1 MVRRE
6 GFWLSRLFLMDETRW
21 GVVKK
26 IYYIPVKKENTEP
39 LRVAAYCRVSTKK
52 ETQLASLAHQIVAY
66 TEQISD
72 HPGWVF
78 SGVFWDCGRCGLRK
92 KGRNGLKHML
102 ESATEGKFDY
112 IITKSAK
119 RVSRNTVELLQIM
132 RYLKERGIQ
141 MYFEIE
147 NVNSFNPD
155 AEAAITL
162 SGAMGQEE
170 SRNLSENIQ
179 WGIQRKFEE
188 GLFSSYKHFMGYRCV
203 EGELVIVPEQAEIV
217 RLIFEL
223 YLKGYTF
230 SQIKKHL
237 EESGVKTV
245 TGKTVWSA
253 NVIQQMLKN
262 GKYKGDMMLQKTF
275 TEDYLNGIRKK
286 NIGQRTR
293 YYVKGS
299 HPAIIS
305 PEIFDKVQE
314 EMLNRAR
321 LIRTAN
327 GNQISS
333 GNRYSS
339 KYLLSKLLVCGYCGG
354 GFRRRTERG
363 KIVWRCGTRM
373 EKGKAECEN
382 SPTLNN
388 QDVREMLG
396 KVVCNGKYDE
406 NVVKDRVKR
415 IDVYE
420 KRLIICYAEKE
431 GYQICELE

>member
-1 MVRRE
+1 M
-6 GFWLSRLFLMDETRW
+6 
-21 GVVKK
+21 KN
-26 IYYIPVKKENTEP
+26 IYYMPVKKENMEP

-78 SGVFWDCGRCGLRK
+78 SGVFWDCGRSGLRK

-102 ESATEGKFDY
+102 ESAAEGKFDY

-132 RYLKERGIQ
+132 RYLKER
-141 MYFEIE
+141 
-147 NVNSFNPD
+147 
-155 AEAAITL
+155 
-162 SGAMGQEE
+162 
-170 SRNLSENIQ
+170 
-179 WGIQRKFEE
+179 GIQRKFEE

-262 GKYKGDMMLQKTF
+262 EKYKGDMMLQKTF

-339 KYLLSKLLVCGYCGG
+339 KYLLSNLLVCGYCGG

-431 GYQICELE
+431 GYQICEFE

>member
-1 MVRRE
+1 M
-6 GFWLSRLFLMDETRW
+6 
-21 GVVKK
+21 
-26 IYYIPVKKENTEP
+26 EP

-52 ETQLASLAHQIVAY
+52 ETQLASLAHQIMSY

-78 SGVFWDCGRCGLRK
+78 SGVFWDCGRSGLRK

-102 ESATEGKFDY
+102 ESAVEGKFDY

-119 RVSRNTVELLQIM
+119 RVSRNTVELLQI
-132 RYLKERGIQ
+132 
-141 MYFEIE
+141 
-147 NVNSFNPD
+147 
-155 AEAAITL
+155 
-162 SGAMGQEE
+162 
-170 SRNLSENIQ
+170 
-179 WGIQRKFEE
+179 
-188 GLFSSYKHFMGYRCV
+188 
-203 EGELVIVPEQAEIV
+203 
-217 RLIFEL
+217 
-223 YLKGYTF
+223 
-230 SQIKKHL
+230 KKYL
-237 EESGVKTV
+237 EESDIKTV
-245 TGKTVWSA
+245 TGKKVWSA

-262 GKYKGDMMLQKTF
+262 EKYKGDMMLQKTF

-286 NIGQRTR
+286 NVGQRTR

-299 HPAIIS
+299 HLAIIS

-321 LIRTAN
+321 LLRTAD

-333 GNRYSS
+333 GNRFSS
-339 KYLLSKLLVCGYCGG
+339 KYLLSNLLICGYCGG

-382 SPTLNN
+382 SPTLND

-396 KVVCNGKYDE
+396 KVVCNGEYDE

-431 GYQICELE
+431 GYQICEVE

>member
-1 MVRRE
+1 M
-6 GFWLSRLFLMDETRW
+6 
-21 GVVKK
+21 
-26 IYYIPVKKENTEP
+26 PVKKENMEP

-102 ESATEGKFDY
+102 ESAAEGKFDY

-188 GLFSSYKHFMGYRCV
+188 GLFISYKHFMGYRCV
-203 EGELVIVPEQAEIV
+203 EGELVIVPEQAIIV

-237 EESGVKTV
+237 EESGIKTV
-245 TGKTVWSA
+245 TGKKVWSA

-262 GKYKGDMMLQKTF
+262 EKYKGDMMLQKTF

-286 NIGQRTR
+286 NVGQRTR
-293 YYVKGS
+293 YYVKRS

-314 EMLNRAR
+314 EMLNRDG
-321 LIRTAN
+321 LLRTAD

-339 KYLLSKLLVCGYCGG
+339 KYLLSNLLVCGDCGG

-373 EKGKAECEN
+373 EKGKAECKN
-382 SPTLNN
+382 SPTLND
-388 QDVREMLG
+388 QYVRDMLG
-396 KVVCNGKYDE
+396 KVVCNGEYDE

-415 IDVYE
+415 IDVY
-420 KRLIICYAEKE
+420 KKQLIICYAEKE
-431 GYQICELE
+431 KYQICEFE

>member
-1 MVRRE
+1 M
-6 GFWLSRLFLMDETRW
+6 
-21 GVVKK
+21 
-26 IYYIPVKKENTEP
+26 EP

-52 ETQLASLAHQIVAY
+52 ETQLASLAHQIMSY

-78 SGVFWDCGRCGLRK
+78 SGVFWDCGRSGLRK

-102 ESATEGKFDY
+102 ESAVEGKFDY

-119 RVSRNTVELLQIM
+119 RVSRNTVELLQI
-132 RYLKERGIQ
+132 
-141 MYFEIE
+141 
-147 NVNSFNPD
+147 
-155 AEAAITL
+155 
-162 SGAMGQEE
+162 
-170 SRNLSENIQ
+170 
-179 WGIQRKFEE
+179 
-188 GLFSSYKHFMGYRCV
+188 
-203 EGELVIVPEQAEIV
+203 
-217 RLIFEL
+217 
-223 YLKGYTF
+223 
-230 SQIKKHL
+230 KKYL
-237 EESGVKTV
+237 EESDIKTV
-245 TGKTVWSA
+245 TGKKVWSA

-262 GKYKGDMMLQKTF
+262 EKYKGDMMLQKTF

-286 NIGQRTR
+286 NVGQRTR

-299 HPAIIS
+299 HLAIIS

-321 LIRTAN
+321 LLRTAD

-333 GNRYSS
+333 GNRFSS
-339 KYLLSKLLVCGYCGG
+339 KYLLSNLLICGYCGG

-382 SPTLNN
+382 SPTLND

-396 KVVCNGKYDE
+396 KVVCNGEYDE

-431 GYQICELE
+431 GYQICEFE

>member
-1 MVRRE
+1 
-6 GFWLSRLFLMDETRW
+6 
-21 GVVKK
+21 
-26 IYYIPVKKENTEP
+26 
-39 LRVAAYCRVSTKK
+39 
-52 ETQLASLAHQIVAY
+52 
-66 TEQISD
+66 
-72 HPGWVF
+72 
-78 SGVFWDCGRCGLRK
+78 
-92 KGRNGLKHML
+92 ML

-119 RVSRNTVELLQIM
+119 RVFRNTVELLQII

-147 NVNSFNPD
+147 NVNSFDPD

-179 WGIQRKFEE
+179 WGIKRKFEE

-203 EGELVIVPEQAEIV
+203 EGELVIVPEQAKIV
-217 RLIFEL
+217 ELIFEL

-237 EESGVKTV
+237 EERGIKTV
-245 TGKTVWSA
+245 TGKKVWSA

-262 GKYKGDMMLQKTF
+262 EKYKGDIMLQKTF

-321 LIRTAN
+321 LFRSAN
-327 GNQISS
+327 GN
-333 GNRYSS
+333 
-339 KYLLSKLLVCGYCGG
+339 
-354 GFRRRTERG
+354 
-363 KIVWRCGTRM
+363 
-373 EKGKAECEN
+373 
-382 SPTLNN
+382 
-388 QDVREMLG
+388 
-396 KVVCNGKYDE
+396 
-406 NVVKDRVKR
+406 
-415 IDVYE
+415 
-420 KRLIICYAEKE
+420 
-431 GYQICELE
+431 

>member
-1 MVRRE
+1 M
-6 GFWLSRLFLMDETRW
+6 
-21 GVVKK
+21 KK
-26 IYYIPVKKENTEP
+26 IRLVLPPPKEQKK
-39 LRVAAYCRVSTKK
+39 LRVAAYCRVSTKSKAQK
-52 ETQLASLAHQIVAY
+52 ESLRNQILYY
-66 TEQISD
+66 TERILD
-72 HPGWVF
+72 NDNWEF
-78 SGVFWDCGRCGLRK
+78 AGVYYDFGKSGLRK
-92 KGRNGLKHML
+92 KGRAGLERML
-102 ESATEGKFDY
+102 KQADKGKIDY
-112 IITKSAK
+112 ILTKSVS
-119 RVSRNTVELLQIM
+119 RVSRDTLELLNII
-132 RYLKERGIQ
+132 RFLKERGIS
-141 MYFEIE
+141 MYFENE
-147 NVNSFNPD
+147 KLDSLNPV
-155 AEAAITL
+155 AEAYITL
-162 SGAMGQEE
+162 SGAVAQEE
-170 SRNLSENIQ
+170 SRNISENMQ
-179 WGIQRKFEE
+179 WAVTRRFEQGIFTN
-188 GLFSSYKHFMGYRCV
+188 YKAFMGYQCI
-203 EGELVIVPEQAEIV
+203 EGELVIVPEQAEV
-217 RLIFEL
+217 VKMIFDF
-223 YLKGYTF
+223 YLTGYTF
-230 SQIKKHL
+230 AQIKAEL
-237 EESGVKTV
+237 EKRNIKTA
-245 TGKTVWSA
+245 TGKSQWDTTT
-253 NVIQQMLKN
+253 IQKMLKN
-262 GKYKGDMMLQKTF
+262 EKYKGDSLFQKTF

-339 KYLLSKLLVCGYCGG
+339 KYLLSNLLVCGYCGG

-382 SPTLNN
+382 SPTLND

-431 GYQICELE
+431 GYQICEFE

>member
-1 MVRRE
+1 M
-6 GFWLSRLFLMDETRW
+6 
-21 GVVKK
+21 KK
-26 IYYIPVKKENTEP
+26 IYYIPVKKENLEP

-52 ETQLASLAHQIVAY
+52 EIQLASLAHQIMAY

-72 HPGWVF
+72 YPGWVF
-78 SGVFWDCGRCGLRK
+78 SGVFWNCGRCGLRK

-102 ESATEGKFDY
+102 ESAAEGKFDY

-188 GLFSSYKHFMGYRCV
+188 GLCSSYKHFMGYRCV

-262 GKYKGDMMLQKTF
+262 EKYKGDMMLQKTF

-321 LIRTAN
+321 LIKTAN

-339 KYLLSKLLVCGYCGG
+339 KYLLSNLLVCGYCGG

-382 SPTLNN
+382 SPTLND

-396 KVVCNGKYDE
+396 KVVCNGEYDE

-431 GYQICELE
+431 GYQICEFE

>member
-1 MVRRE
+1 M
-6 GFWLSRLFLMDETRW
+6 
-21 GVVKK
+21 
-26 IYYIPVKKENTEP
+26 PVKKENMEP

-52 ETQLASLAHQIVAY
+52 ETQLASLAHQIMAY

-102 ESATEGKFDY
+102 ESAAEGKFDY

-147 NVNSFNPD
+147 NVNSFDPD

-179 WGIQRKFEE
+179 WGIKRKSEE

-230 SQIKKHL
+230 SQIKTHL

-245 TGKTVWSA
+245 TGKEVWSA

-262 GKYKGDMMLQKTF
+262 EKYKGDMMLQKTF

-321 LIRTAN
+321 LIKTAN

-339 KYLLSKLLVCGYCGG
+339 KYLLSNLLVCGYCGG

-373 EKGKAECEN
+373 EKGKTECKN
-382 SPTLNN
+382 SPTLND
-388 QDVREMLG
+388 QYVRDMLG
-396 KVVCNGKYDE
+396 KVVCNGEYDE

-415 IDVYE
+415 IDVYD
-420 KRLIICYAEKE
+420 KQLIICYAEKE
-431 GYQICELE
+431 RYQMCEL

>member
-1 MVRRE
+1 M
-6 GFWLSRLFLMDETRW
+6 
-21 GVVKK
+21 
-26 IYYIPVKKENTEP
+26 PVKKENMEP

-52 ETQLASLAHQIVAY
+52 ETQLASLSHQIMAY
-66 TEQISD
+66 TEQISE

-78 SGVFWDCGRCGLRK
+78 SGVFWDCGSSGLRK
-92 KGRNGLKHML
+92 KGRNGLKRML

-119 RVSRNTVELLQIM
+119 RVSRNTVELLLIM

-147 NVNSFNPD
+147 NVNSFDPD

-162 SGAMGQEE
+162 SGVMGQEE

-179 WGIQRKFEE
+179 WGIQRRFEE

-203 EGELVIVPEQAEIV
+203 EGELVIVPEQAKIV
-217 RLIFEL
+217 ELIFEL

-237 EESGVKTV
+237 EETGIKTV
-245 TGKTVWSA
+245 TGKKVWSA

-262 GKYKGDMMLQKTF
+262 EKYKGDMMLQKTF
-275 TEDYLNGIRKK
+275 TEDYLEGVRKK
-286 NIGQRTR
+286 NVGQRTR

-299 HPAIIS
+299 HLAIIS
-305 PEIFDKVQE
+305 SEIFDKVQA

-321 LIRTAN
+321 LLRTAD

-339 KYLLSKLLVCGYCGG
+339 KYLLSNLLVCGDCGG

-373 EKGKAECEN
+373 EKGKTECKN

-388 QDVREMLG
+388 QYVRDTLG
-396 KVVCNGKYDE
+396 KVVCNGGYDE

-420 KRLIICYAEKE
+420 KRLMICYAEKE
-431 GYQICELE
+431 RYQICEFE

>member
-1 MVRRE
+1 
-6 GFWLSRLFLMDETRW
+6 
-21 GVVKK
+21 
-26 IYYIPVKKENTEP
+26 
-39 LRVAAYCRVSTKK
+39 
-52 ETQLASLAHQIVAY
+52 
-66 TEQISD
+66 
-72 HPGWVF
+72 
-78 SGVFWDCGRCGLRK
+78 
-92 KGRNGLKHML
+92 
-102 ESATEGKFDY
+102 
-112 IITKSAK
+112 
-119 RVSRNTVELLQIM
+119 
-132 RYLKERGIQ
+132 
-141 MYFEIE
+141 
-147 NVNSFNPD
+147 
-155 AEAAITL
+155 
-162 SGAMGQEE
+162 
-170 SRNLSENIQ
+170 
-179 WGIQRKFEE
+179 
-188 GLFSSYKHFMGYRCV
+188 MGYRCV
-203 EGELVIVPEQAEIV
+203 EGELVIVPEQAKIV
-217 RLIFEL
+217 ELIFEL

-237 EESGVKTV
+237 EERGIKTV
-245 TGKTVWSA
+245 TGKKVWSA

-262 GKYKGDMMLQKTF
+262 EKYKGDMMLQKTF

-339 KYLLSKLLVCGYCGG
+339 KYLLSNLLVCGYCGG

-431 GYQICELE
+431 GYQICEFE